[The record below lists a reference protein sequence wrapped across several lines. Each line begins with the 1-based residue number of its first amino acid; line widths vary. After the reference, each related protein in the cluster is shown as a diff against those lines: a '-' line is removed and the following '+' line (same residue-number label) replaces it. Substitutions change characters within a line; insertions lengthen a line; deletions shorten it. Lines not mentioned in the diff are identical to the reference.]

1 MTTYLACDLGIAR
14 QPVSSVATMAPKDK
28 KYNQNLRYL
37 FPRVIPAGEPKYH
50 TAYEC
55 AAFIIFTMETSKET
69 DLFSFNK
76 SGFSCRSFDSSCN
89 RELG

>member
-1 MTTYLACDLGIAR
+1 MPPGTVAWSLTTNLAYDPGREIAC
-14 QPVSSVATMAPKDK
+14 QLISQVP
-28 KYNQNLRYL
+28 

-50 TAYEC
+50 TGYEC
-55 AAFIIFTMETSKET
+55 AAFIIFTMETSKKT

-76 SGFSCRSFDSSCN
+76 SGFSCRSFDSSSN